1 MTRTSYLISQG
12 ESTPQLSPATTP
24 EEMAL
29 LGVSAA
35 VGTEAEAVVAVVGT
49 IATIKRSTSTMMIPI
64 GNRPKREHKTGIRL
78 TIQTYSPE
86 PSCIL

>member
-35 VGTEAEAVVAVVGT
+35 VDTEAEVVVVGI
-49 IATIKRSTSTMMIPI
+49 IATIRRITSTMMILI
-64 GNRPKREHKTGIRL
+64 GNRPRKELRIGIKL
-78 TIQTYSPE
+78 ITQTFSPDQGVYYN
-86 PSCIL
+86 